1 MSRSLRSPIAAVGLA
16 AAAAALAAA
25 TLAAPTTS
33 AAPAVRLQPVAAI
46 EQPIEQ
52 SVVDLRRAAGLRT
65 TRHSE
70 ELAAAA
76 RSHAE
81 TLGRSGTF
89 THHAPGERS
98 FSTRLQRFYPARGMR
113 YWATGEN
120 IFWAHTTVSPEQ
132 VIRAWL
138 ASPPHKL
145 NMLDPTWSEAGV
157 AAVRVQ
163 EAPGVYGGGDVT
175 IVVIEFGRRHR

>member
-1 MSRSLRSPIAAVGLA
+1 MSRSPRPPIAAVGLVA
-16 AAAAALAAA
+16 VAAALAAVFLPA
-25 TLAAPTTS
+25 RSTGAAPT
-33 AAPAVRLQPVAAI
+33 VRLQPVDAI
-46 EQPIEQ
+46 ETPIEQ
-52 SVVDLRRAAGLRT
+52 RVVELRRSAGLRT
-65 TRHSE
+65 TRHSAA
-70 ELAAAA
+70 LAAAA
-76 RSHAE
+76 ASHAE

-89 THHAPGERS
+89 SHHAPGERA
-98 FSTRLQRFYPARGMR
+98 FSTRLQRFYPARGMT

-120 IFWAHTTVSPEQ
+120 IFWAHTTVTPEQ